1 MAVASARGDGSGE
14 VSEPQLFMRLPELG
28 DLPPA
33 PLYEPGYALRTAV
46 PSDYG
51 QLAELLSEAFGDRWD
66 VDRVAAE
73 FSPGNGVEAIYVV
86 VWPTGVAAT
95 AAARRLPDR
104 YPEAGYVHYVGV
116 RVSERGRRL
125 GEVVTRRVLEHFAAA
140 GLDQAVLETDDFRL
154 PAVRTYLR
162 LGFVPEPRAPGDAR
176 RWSKVLRNLARKESS
191 T

>member
-1 MAVASARGDGSGE
+1 VHDGSGE
-14 VSEPQLFMRLPELG
+14 VSEPQLFMRLPELS

-33 PLYEPGYALRTAV
+33 PPHELSYALRAAV
-46 PSDYG
+46 PADHA

-66 VDRVAAE
+66 AKRVAAE
-73 FSPGNGVEAIYVV
+73 FSPGNGVEATYVV
-86 VWPTGVAAT
+86 VSPTGVVAT
-95 AAARRLPDR
+95 ASARSLPDR
-104 YPEAGYVHYVGV
+104 YPEAGYVHYVGA

-125 GEVVTRRVLEHFAAA
+125 GEVVTRRVLVHFAAA

-176 RWSKVLRNLARKESS
+176 RWSKVLRNLARTDGAVS
-191 T
+191 